1 MQWHLGSGDRGNS
14 TGAAPLP
21 TEYGINQ
28 SCTFNS
34 NDPCQADSQTGNT
47 SVNIVDSAMSFITQA
62 KADAVPFYV
71 NVWLHVSHN
80 RLDPTAEMKGAVSS
94 TNCKASAL
102 ATNQTECAELVF
114 IAAQQDADAQLGRL
128 YMLLGDLDL
137 HESTLL
143 L

>member
-14 TGAAPLP
+14 TGSAPLP

-34 NDPCQADSQTGNT
+34 NDPCQADAQTGNT

-80 RLDPTAEMKGAVSS
+80 RLDPTAEMKSAVSS

-114 IAAQQDADAQLGRL
+114 VAAQQDADAQLGRL
-128 YMLLGDLDL
+128 YALLGDLDL